1 MANPG
6 DAEALGD
13 AGPTPPLLPLSP
25 ERALDLLWQQAP
37 DIAFVL
43 LDVRGNIIGWRGAAA
58 AMFGYGEDEVIGR
71 PIDMLFVEEDRGLG
85 LPELE
90 RRVAVSTSRSEDD
103 RWHLRKDGVRIW
115 VSGSLIALRE
125 GPSHVGFAKVMS
137 DRTNLRAQLETTEN
151 RLTHAHDALRG
162 RDVFFGRLT
171 HEVRNA
177 LGPIHNVTELI
188 ERKGW
193 LTADIEGPMRIV
205 KRQVGQMERMMGDLA
220 EVVRFGAGK
229 LQLVRTSFD
238 LGADLAE
245 IAAAVQAD
253 AERKAQQLSV
263 LVPAAAI
270 PIWADRERVHQ
281 IVFNL
286 LHNAIKYT
294 PKGGRIWMQCTV
306 EIDHAVIKIEDTGI
320 GIAPSLLP
328 VIFEL
333 FTQENPH
340 QSGGGFGVGLSL
352 VKDLVDAHGG
362 FVEVRCD
369 GKDKGSEFT
378 VRLPLGAAPGPAPGP
393 ASDPAPDAPPLP

>member
-90 RRVAVSTSRSEDD
+90 RRVAVSTTRSEDD

-378 VRLPLGAAPGPAPGP
+378 VRLPLGAAPGPA
-393 ASDPAPDAPPLP
+393 SDPAPDAPPLP

>member
-13 AGPTPPLLPLSP
+13 AGPTPPLWPLSP

-90 RRVAVSTSRSEDD
+90 RRVAVSTTRSEDD

-286 LHNAIKYT
+286 LHNAVKYT

-378 VRLPLGAAPGPAPGP
+378 VRLPLGAAPGPA
-393 ASDPAPDAPPLP
+393 SDPAPDAPPLP

>member
-253 AERKAQQLSV
+253 AERKAQQLRV

-378 VRLPLGAAPGPAPGP
+378 VRLPLGAAPGPA
-393 ASDPAPDAPPLP
+393 SDPAPDAPPLP